1 MRLGEVMR
9 KFRVMSE
16 LSQRDL
22 AEQIGLNVSTICRIE
37 NGEGMDGKTL
47 AKVLVWLT
55 EEAAN
60 V

>member
-1 MRLGEVMR
+1 MRLGEVIR

-22 AEQIGLNVSTICRIE
+22 ANQIGVNVSTLCRIE

-47 AKVLVWLT
+47 AKVLGWLM
-55 EEAAN
+55 EEKN
-60 V
+60 RG

>member
-1 MRLGEVMR
+1 MRLGEVIR

-22 AEQIGLNVSTICRIE
+22 AKQIGLNVSTLCRIE

-47 AKVLVWLT
+47 AKVLLWLM
-55 EEAAN
+55 EEGA
-60 V
+60 